1 MKYFKSFFIYL
12 LIFSCS
18 SFNNNERIEKIDI
31 ALNLENFAETY
42 LKMNEYF
49 DTKEIYNSD
58 DFFMFPERK
67 QVILPNEFKYENK
80 LFNTQKYLDSS
91 YTQGFLVL
99 HEDSITF
106 ESYYL
111 GQNKNTRHISWS
123 VAKSFISALM
133 GIAIDEGFIK
143 SIEDNVEKYL
153 PELSKSGYNG
163 VKIRELLQMSSGIKF
178 DETYSDIN
186 SDINRY
192 WRGFV
197 LGESQDAFA
206 STLKNKIT
214 PGTFNHYV
222 SINTHVLGMI
232 IVKTTGKS
240 LTEYLEEKIWK
251 IIGMEYNGYWLVD
264 GEGMEMAL
272 GGLNATLRD
281 YTKMGKLFL
290 DSGRWKGLQIVP
302 EEWVLESTS
311 INGEHLEAKS
321 INSAH
326 PNIGY
331 GYQWWIPGNSQKY
344 GNEEEFMA
352 IGIYNQFIY
361 VNRST
366 KTVIVKNSANKNYYD
381 RFNNPY
387 ASKMVAIE
395 LFREIAHMNKL
406 ETAG

>member
-1 MKYFKSFFIYL
+1 MNYLKLFFIYL

-18 SFNNNERIEKIDI
+18 STNNKRIEKIDI
-31 ALNLENFAETY
+31 ALNLENFPETY
-42 LKMNEYF
+42 LKMDEYF
-49 DTKEIYNSD
+49 DTKEIHNSD
-58 DFFMFPERK
+58 NFFLFPERNT
-67 QVILPNEFKYENK
+67 VILPKEFKYENK

-99 HEDSITF
+99 HEDSISY
-106 ESYYL
+106 ESYSL

-123 VAKSFISALM
+123 VAKSFVSALM

-153 PELSKSGYNG
+153 PELGKSGYKG
-163 VKIRELLQMSSGIKF
+163 VKIKELLQMSSGIRF
-178 DETYSDIN
+178 DETYSDMN

-192 WRGFV
+192 WRGFI

-206 STLKNKIT
+206 ATLKNSIT
-214 PGTFNHYV
+214 PGIYNHYV

-251 IIGMEYNGYWLVD
+251 KIGMEYNGYWLVD

-290 DSGRWKGLQIVP
+290 DSGRWKELQIVP

-311 INGEHLEAKS
+311 INGEHLEATS

-331 GYQWWIPGNSQKY
+331 GYQWWIPGNSQKF

-406 ETAG
+406 QTSE

>member
-1 MKYFKSFFIYL
+1 MVNYLIICFSFFFFI
-12 LIFSCS
+12 SCTTL
-18 SFNNNERIEKIDI
+18 NNDENKLEEINQ
-31 ALNLENFAETY
+31 ALSIENFGDTY
-42 LKMNEYF
+42 LKMNQYF

-58 DFFMFPERK
+58 EIFVFPQREA
-67 QVILPNEFKYENK
+67 VELPKEFQYDEKI
-80 LFNTQKYLDSS
+80 FNTKKYLDSS

-99 HEDSITF
+99 HKDSISF

-111 GQNKNTRHISWS
+111 GQKKETRHISWS
-123 VAKSFISALM
+123 VAKSFVSALM
-133 GIAIDEGFIK
+133 GIAIEEGYIK
-143 SIEDNVEKYL
+143 SIEDNVEEYL
-153 PELSKSGYNG
+153 PELSSSGYNG

-178 DETYSDIN
+178 DETYSDSL

-197 LGESQDAFA
+197 LGDSQDAFA
-206 STLKNKIT
+206 TTLKNDIT

-222 SINTHVLGMI
+222 SINTHVLAMI

-251 IIGMEYNGYWLVD
+251 KIGMEHNGYWLVD

-272 GGLNATLRD
+272 GGLNATVRD

-290 DSGRWKGLQIVP
+290 DSGRWKGAQIVP

-311 INGEHLEAKS
+311 INGEHLEATS
-321 INSAH
+321 VNSAH

-331 GYQWWIPGNSQKY
+331 GYQWWIPGTSKKY
-344 GNEEEFMA
+344 GEEEEFMA

-366 KTVIVKNSANKNYYD
+366 KTVIVKTSANSNYYN

-387 ASKMVAIE
+387 ASKHGAIE
-395 LFREIAHMNKL
+395 LFREIAHMH
-406 ETAG
+406 E

>member
-1 MKYFKSFFIYL
+1 MNYLKLFFIYL

-18 SFNNNERIEKIDI
+18 STNNKRIEKIDI
-31 ALNLENFAETY
+31 ALNLENFPETY
-42 LKMNEYF
+42 LKMDEYF
-49 DTKEIYNSD
+49 DTKEIHNSD
-58 DFFMFPERK
+58 NVFLFPERNT
-67 QVILPNEFKYENK
+67 VILPKEFKYENK

-99 HEDSITF
+99 HEDSISY

-123 VAKSFISALM
+123 VAKSFVSALM

-178 DETYSDIN
+178 DETYSDMN

-311 INGEHLEAKS
+311 INGEHLEATS

-395 LFREIAHMNKL
+395 LFREIAHINKL
-406 ETAG
+406 QTSE

>member
-1 MKYFKSFFIYL
+1 MNFLRIFFIYL
-12 LIFSCS
+12 LICSCS
-18 SFNNNERIEKIDI
+18 SINNKEKIEKIDV
-31 ALNLENFAETY
+31 ALNLDNFADTY

-58 DFFMFPERK
+58 NIFLFPKRK
-67 QVILPNEFKYENK
+67 TVDIPKEFEFENQ

-91 YTQGFLVL
+91 YTQGFLIL
-99 HEDSITF
+99 HEDSISF

-123 VAKSFISALM
+123 VAKSFVSALM
-133 GIAIDEGFIK
+133 GIAINEGHIE

-153 PELSKSGYNG
+153 PELSSSGYNG
-163 VKIRELLQMSSGIKF
+163 VKIRELLQMSSGISF

-186 SDINRY
+186 SDINKY
-192 WRGFV
+192 WRGFI
-197 LGESQDAFA
+197 LGNCQDAFA
-206 STLKNKIT
+206 ATLKNKIT

-222 SINTHVLGMI
+222 SINTHVLAMI

-251 IIGMEYNGYWLVD
+251 KIGMENNGYWLVD
-264 GEGMEMAL
+264 GKGMEMAL
-272 GGLNATLRD
+272 GGLNATIRD

-302 EEWVLESTS
+302 EKWVLESTS
-311 INGEHLEAKS
+311 INGEHLEATS

-331 GYQWWIPGNSQKY
+331 GYQWWIPGTSQKY
-344 GNEEEFMA
+344 GEEEEFIA

-366 KTVIVKNSANKNYYD
+366 KTVIVKHSANKNYYN

-395 LFREIAHMNKL
+395 LFRTIAHMY
-406 ETAG
+406 E

>member
-1 MKYFKSFFIYL
+1 MNYLKLFFIYL

-18 SFNNNERIEKIDI
+18 STNNKRIEKIDI
-31 ALNLENFAETY
+31 ALNLENFPETY
-42 LKMNEYF
+42 LKMDEYF
-49 DTKEIYNSD
+49 DTKEIHNSD
-58 DFFMFPERK
+58 NVFLFPERNT
-67 QVILPNEFKYENK
+67 VILPKEFKYENK

-99 HEDSITF
+99 HEDSISY
-106 ESYYL
+106 ESYSL

-123 VAKSFISALM
+123 VAKSFVSALM

-153 PELSKSGYNG
+153 PELDKSGYKG
-163 VKIRELLQMSSGIKF
+163 VKIKELLQMSSGIRF
-178 DETYSDIN
+178 DETYSDMN

-192 WRGFV
+192 WRGFI

-206 STLKNKIT
+206 ATLKNSIT
-214 PGTFNHYV
+214 PGIYNHYV

-251 IIGMEYNGYWLVD
+251 KIGMEYNGYWLVD

-290 DSGRWKGLQIVP
+290 DSGRWKELQIVP

-311 INGEHLEAKS
+311 INGEHLEATS

-331 GYQWWIPGNSQKY
+331 GYQWWIPGNSQKF

-406 ETAG
+406 QTSE

>member
-1 MKYFKSFFIYL
+1 MNYLKLFFIYL

-18 SFNNNERIEKIDI
+18 STNNKRIEKIDI
-31 ALNLENFAETY
+31 ALNLENFPETY
-42 LKMNEYF
+42 LKMDEYF
-49 DTKEIYNSD
+49 DTKEIHNSD
-58 DFFMFPERK
+58 NVFLFPERNT
-67 QVILPNEFKYENK
+67 VILPKEFKYENK

-99 HEDSITF
+99 HEDSISY

-123 VAKSFISALM
+123 VAKSFVSALM

-395 LFREIAHMNKL
+395 LFREIAHINKL
-406 ETAG
+406 QTSE

>member
-1 MKYFKSFFIYL
+1 MNYLKLFFIYL

-18 SFNNNERIEKIDI
+18 STNNKRIEKIDI
-31 ALNLENFAETY
+31 ALNLENFPETY
-42 LKMNEYF
+42 LKMDEYF
-49 DTKEIYNSD
+49 DTKEIHNSD
-58 DFFMFPERK
+58 NVFLFPERNT
-67 QVILPNEFKYENK
+67 VILPKEFKYENK

-99 HEDSITF
+99 HEDSISY

-123 VAKSFISALM
+123 VAKSFVSALM

-178 DETYSDIN
+178 DETYSDMN

-395 LFREIAHMNKL
+395 LFREIAHINKL
-406 ETAG
+406 QTSE

>member
-1 MKYFKSFFIYL
+1 
-12 LIFSCS
+12 
-18 SFNNNERIEKIDI
+18 
-31 ALNLENFAETY
+31 
-42 LKMNEYF
+42 MNEYF
-49 DTKEIYNSD
+49 DNKEIYNSD
-58 DFFMFPERK
+58 NIFVFPDRK
-67 QVILPNEFKYENK
+67 PIDLPKEFEYEKK
-80 LFNTQKYLDSS
+80 LFNTKKYLDSS

-99 HEDSITF
+99 HEDSISF

-123 VAKSFISALM
+123 VAKSFVSALI
-133 GIAIDEGFIK
+133 GIAINEGYIE
-143 SIEDNVEKYL
+143 SIEDNIEKYL
-153 PELSKSGYNG
+153 PELSSSGYNG
-163 VKIRELLQMSSGIKF
+163 VKIRELLQMSSGISF
-178 DETYSDIN
+178 DETYSDMN

-197 LGESQDAFA
+197 LGDSQDAFA
-206 STLKNKIT
+206 ATLKNKIT

-222 SINTHVLGMI
+222 SINTHVLAMI

-251 IIGMEYNGYWLVD
+251 KIGMENNGYWLVD
-264 GEGMEMAL
+264 GKGMEMAL
-272 GGLNATLRD
+272 GGLNATIRD
-281 YTKMGKLFL
+281 YAKMGKLFL

-302 EEWVLESTS
+302 EKWVLESTS
-311 INGEHLEAKS
+311 INGEHLEATS
-321 INSAH
+321 VHSAH

-331 GYQWWIPGNSQKY
+331 GYQWWIPGTSQKY
-344 GNEEEFMA
+344 GKEEEFMA

-387 ASKMVAIE
+387 ASKIVAIE
-395 LFREIAHMNKL
+395 LFRTIAHMN
-406 ETAG
+406 E

>member
-1 MKYFKSFFIYL
+1 MNFLRIFFIYL
-12 LIFSCS
+12 LICSCS
-18 SFNNNERIEKIDI
+18 STNNKERIEKIDI
-31 ALNLENFAETY
+31 ALNLDNFADTY

-49 DTKEIYNSD
+49 DNKEIYNSD
-58 DFFMFPERK
+58 NIFVFPKRK
-67 QVILPNEFKYENK
+67 TVDLPKEFKYEKK
-80 LFNTQKYLDSS
+80 LFDTKKYLDSS

-99 HEDSITF
+99 HEDSISF

-123 VAKSFISALM
+123 VAKSFVSALM
-133 GIAIDEGFIK
+133 GIAINEGYIE
-143 SIEDNVEKYL
+143 SIEDNIEKYL
-153 PELSKSGYNG
+153 PELSSSGYNG
-163 VKIRELLQMSSGIKF
+163 VKIRELLQMSSGIRF
-178 DETYSDIN
+178 DETYSDMN

-197 LGESQDAFA
+197 LGDSQDAFA
-206 STLKNKIT
+206 ATLKNKIT

-222 SINTHVLGMI
+222 SINTHVLAMI

-251 IIGMEYNGYWLVD
+251 KIGMENNGYWLVD
-264 GEGMEMAL
+264 GKGMEMAL
-272 GGLNATLRD
+272 GGLNATIRD
-281 YTKMGKLFL
+281 YAKMGKLFL

-311 INGEHLEAKS
+311 INGEHLEATS
-321 INSAH
+321 VNSAH

-331 GYQWWIPGNSQKY
+331 GYQWWIPGASKKY
-344 GNEEEFMA
+344 GKEEEFMA

-387 ASKMVAIE
+387 ASKIVAIE
-395 LFREIAHMNKL
+395 LFRTIAHMN
-406 ETAG
+406 E

>member
-1 MKYFKSFFIYL
+1 MNYLKLFFIYL

-18 SFNNNERIEKIDI
+18 STNNKRIEKIDI
-31 ALNLENFAETY
+31 ALNLENFPETY
-42 LKMNEYF
+42 LKMDEYF
-49 DTKEIYNSD
+49 DTKEIHNSD
-58 DFFMFPERK
+58 NVFLFPERNT
-67 QVILPNEFKYENK
+67 VILPKEFKYENK

-99 HEDSITF
+99 HEDSISY

-123 VAKSFISALM
+123 VAKSFVSALM

-406 ETAG
+406 QTSE

>member
-1 MKYFKSFFIYL
+1 MNYLKLFFIYL

-18 SFNNNERIEKIDI
+18 STNNKRIEKIDI
-31 ALNLENFAETY
+31 ALNLENFPETY
-42 LKMNEYF
+42 LKMDEYF
-49 DTKEIYNSD
+49 DTKEIHNSD
-58 DFFMFPERK
+58 NVFLFPERNT
-67 QVILPNEFKYENK
+67 VILPKEFKYENK

-99 HEDSITF
+99 HEDSISY

-123 VAKSFISALM
+123 VAKSFVSALM

-178 DETYSDIN
+178 DETYSDMN

-406 ETAG
+406 QTSE

>member
-1 MKYFKSFFIYL
+1 MNYLKLFFIYL

-18 SFNNNERIEKIDI
+18 STNNKRIEKIDI
-31 ALNLENFAETY
+31 ALNLENFPETY
-42 LKMNEYF
+42 LKMDEYF
-49 DTKEIYNSD
+49 DTKEIHNSD
-58 DFFMFPERK
+58 NFFLFPERNT
-67 QVILPNEFKYENK
+67 VILPKEFKYENK

-99 HEDSITF
+99 HEDSISY
-106 ESYYL
+106 ESYSL

-123 VAKSFISALM
+123 VAKSFVSALM

-153 PELSKSGYNG
+153 PELGKSGYKG
-163 VKIRELLQMSSGIKF
+163 VKIKELLQMSSGIRF
-178 DETYSDIN
+178 DETYSDMN

-192 WRGFV
+192 WRGFI

-206 STLKNKIT
+206 ATLKNSIT
-214 PGTFNHYV
+214 PGIYNHYV

-251 IIGMEYNGYWLVD
+251 KIGMEYNGYWLVD

-290 DSGRWKGLQIVP
+290 DSGRWKELQIIP

-311 INGEHLEAKS
+311 INGEHLEATS

-331 GYQWWIPGNSQKY
+331 GYQWWIPGNSQKF

-406 ETAG
+406 QTSE